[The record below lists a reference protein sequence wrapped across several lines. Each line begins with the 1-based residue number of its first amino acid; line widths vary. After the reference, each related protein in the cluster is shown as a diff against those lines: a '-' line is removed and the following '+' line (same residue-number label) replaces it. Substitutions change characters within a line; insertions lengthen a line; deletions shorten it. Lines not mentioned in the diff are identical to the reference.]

1 MQKIKPLFVCSFIIL
16 CSAFITKDKSAKIE
30 WLKLDEVSAKI
41 KEQSKPVLI
50 DLYTDWCHWCKVM
63 DKKTYGNSKVIQ
75 YINEHFYSA
84 RINAESREP
93 FNWKNKTY
101 AFNARYQV
109 SDFALYVTYGR
120 MSFPTTVIIADEES
134 APIPIAGFMEPK
146 ELEGIL
152 KYYGEGAYKT
162 KNYREFEKTFK
173 STW

>member
-1 MQKIKPLFVCSFIIL
+1 MQNIKPLLACALIL
-16 CSAFITKDKSAKIE
+16 VCSAFIKKDKVEKIE

-41 KEQSKPVLI
+41 KLQSKPVLI

-63 DKKTYGNSKVIQ
+63 DKKTYGNSKVAE
-75 YINEHFYSA
+75 YINEHFYSS
-84 RINAESREP
+84 RINAEARESLT
-93 FNWKNKTY
+93 WQAKTY
-101 AFNARYQV
+101 AFNTRYQV

-120 MSFPTTVIIADEES
+120 MSFPTTVIIADAES
-134 APIPIAGFMEPK
+134 APIPIAGFMQPK
-146 ELEGIL
+146 EIEGIL

>member
-1 MQKIKPLFVCSFIIL
+1 MQNIKPLLACALIIVF
-16 CSAFITKDKSAKIE
+16 SAFIKKDKVEKIE

-41 KEQSKPVLI
+41 KMQSKPVLI

-63 DKKTYGNSKVIQ
+63 DKKTYGNSKVAE
-75 YINEHFYSA
+75 YINEHFYSS
-84 RINAESREP
+84 RINAEGKEP
-93 FNWKNKTY
+93 LIWKTKTY
-101 AFNARYQV
+101 TFNSRYQV

-134 APIPIAGFMEPK
+134 EPIPIAGFMEPK
-146 ELEGIL
+146 EIEGIL

-162 KNYREFEKTFK
+162 KNYPDFEKTFK